1 MTKNQAIAELY
12 SQLSGVVSNAYSK
25 VGDKVLF
32 KTEQGIVI
40 YNRYVIFRTPSGIK
54 LANRY
59 GITEIMSFNT
69 AKNALTWA
77 LLDMHDK
84 IAEAK
89 RVRELDTFL
98 SSVEVDIQIHRRY
111 LKTSDPE
118 KFLIYYSKHQNDV
131 RRQKQFLSEIDKYY
145 ILAQRC
151 QQRGLK
157 HETK

>member
-1 MTKNQAIAELY
+1 
-12 SQLSGVVSNAYSK
+12 
-25 VGDKVLF
+25 
-32 KTEQGIVI
+32 
-40 YNRYVIFRTPSGIK
+40 
-54 LANRY
+54 
-59 GITEIMSFNT
+59 MSFNT

-77 LLDMHDK
+77 LLDMYDK